1 MAFVIV
7 WEFRVRAGR
16 EREFE
21 LAYGAEGEWV
31 KLFRQDKAYLRTE
44 LIRDLKEAGR
54 YLTLDFWRSEEEY
67 EAFRQSRKDDYRK
80 IDAQCEELTES
91 EREVGKFQA
100 VNSTPGSTGL

>member
-1 MAFVIV
+1 MAVVIV
-7 WEFRVRAGR
+7 WEFQVRGGM

-54 YLTLDFWRSEEEY
+54 YLTLDFWRSEEAY

-80 IDAQCEELTES
+80 IDAQCGELTES
-91 EREVGKFQA
+91 EREVRKFQA
-100 VNSTPGSTGL
+100 VGLTTESTGL